1 MKIIQIAIPVLEPH
15 ERREFEKW
23 RVAGPEEKERICR
36 RLGYAEARK
45 IIKDAEREA
54 ERRWPK

>member
-23 RVAGPEEKERICR
+23 RVAGPEEWQ
-36 RLGYAEARK
+36 AEK
-45 IIKDAEREA
+45 TTVKCY
-54 ERRWPK
+54 